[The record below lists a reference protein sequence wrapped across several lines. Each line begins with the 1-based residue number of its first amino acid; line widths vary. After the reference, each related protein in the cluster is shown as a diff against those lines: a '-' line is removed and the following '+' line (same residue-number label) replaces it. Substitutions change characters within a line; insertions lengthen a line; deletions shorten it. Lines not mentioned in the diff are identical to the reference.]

1 MIYSNLLKGQCT
13 DIDNPCG
20 VNAENT
26 ELVYNSDLETGLSS
40 LTAYVDNYYQ
50 TNFQVYV
57 PIDTVLDLGG
67 GGLTL
72 QIDTLMIQEIA
83 GLSATGLELECSNDS
98 CVFLGGTNGCFS
110 LTGTPTSS
118 GSYELNLV
126 LYAVLTYDD
135 APISTTLDDLIQ
147 ITLNIEECDVE
158 GCWNNDDFYAIN
170 EQYWINN
177 CQYLLCEANDNW
189 SNVVT
194 LEECV
199 QEVCDT
205 TYIEVPVYVPVFL
218 TDTIIETEIE
228 YVEVV
233 VVDTIVEIEIEYVE
247 VIVIDTIVEIEI
259 EYVEVVVVDTIV
271 ETEIEYV
278 EVIVIDTIVE
288 TEIEY
293 VEVVVTDT
301 IVAYQEI
308 IEYVD
313 CDTGLPCEQGLHEL
327 IEKSKTDG
335 KIYNL
340 MGQEIRRR
348 AGLYIEDGQIKYL
361 LK

>member
-1 MIYSNLLKGQCT
+1 MKYLIPIIFCLTYSNLLKGQCA
-13 DIDNPCG
+13 DVDNPCS
-20 VNAENT
+20 VNTENT

-57 PIDTVLDLGG
+57 PSDTILVLPGLGEQ
-67 GGLTL
+67 TL
-72 QIDTLMIQEIA
+72 LIDTLMIQEIG

-98 CVFLGGTNGCFS
+98 CVFLGDTNGCFS
-110 LTGTPTSS
+110 LTGTPTTS

-126 LYAVLTYDD
+126 LYAVLNWNG

-158 GCWNNDDFYAIN
+158 GCWNNDDFYTIN

-177 CQYLLCEANDNW
+177 CQYLLCEADDNW
-189 SNVVT
+189 SNLVT

-233 VVDTIVEIEIEYVE
+233 VVDTIVE
-247 VIVIDTIVEIEI
+247 TEI
-259 EYVEVVVVDTIV
+259 EYVEVVVVDTI
-271 ETEIEYV
+271 I
-278 EVIVIDTIVE
+278 E

-301 IVAYQEI
+301 IIAYQEI

-348 AGLYIEDGQIKYL
+348 AGLYIEGGEIKYL